1 MIRNSIF
8 EHFRVTAIAAWFRN
22 NEAAPKL
29 DDDEKRVTRRFPRTT
44 RPPVPGSTV
53 TEPSRTITETVVV
66 RHHQFRHVES
76 CRGIAL
82 ALRSET

>member
-29 DDDEKRVTRRFPRTT
+29 DDDEKDI
-44 RPPVPGSTV
+44 SKK
-53 TEPSRTITETVVV
+53 EDDD
-66 RHHQFRHVES
+66 
-76 CRGIAL
+76 
-82 ALRSET
+82 